1 MTESGM
7 AEYTVRLKDCDY
19 ITRSLT
25 LARQEAMEEAG
36 RTGSCRM
43 EVRYPDGGGYI
54 VEYKDGQGSNVNY
67 LPRDWED

>member
-1 MTESGM
+1 MTGSGM

-19 ITRSLT
+19 VTRSLT
-25 LARQEAMEEAG
+25 LARREAMEEAG

-43 EVRYPDGGGYI
+43 EVRYPDGGGY
-54 VEYKDGQGSNVNY
+54 VVMYKDGQGANVDY